1 MTKQIYV
8 VMINYNYESDNI
20 IKTFL
25 SEGNANKYVEE
36 LNKNGKLDKAMTGYL
51 EQRLTTLK
59 NLLNYFA
66 TNRFITEEDVRVIV
80 DAFNN
85 KTIENLNKMEGKE
98 ENKQDFILSYLDK
111 DIPRIDNVRYYIKKV
126 ELVEQPINIF
136 I

>member
-126 ELVEQPINIF
+126 ELVE
-136 I
+136 